1 MLIQFLN
8 FVRPLKLDSFYVV
21 LEVWEHEVKKDPDK
35 VLKKILDFIEE
46 NK

>member
-1 MLIQFLN
+1 MKRFIF
-8 FVRPLKLDSFYVV
+8 FRSKGFVV

-35 VLKKILDFIEE
+35 VLQKILDFIEE